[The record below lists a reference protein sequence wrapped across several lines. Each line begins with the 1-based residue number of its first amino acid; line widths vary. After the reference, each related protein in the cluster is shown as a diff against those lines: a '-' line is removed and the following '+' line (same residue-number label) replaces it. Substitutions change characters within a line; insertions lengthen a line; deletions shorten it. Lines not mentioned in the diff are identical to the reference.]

1 MAEDSGRAFA
11 NLSEMRMRP
20 SPMMSPEQARA
31 YRTIMLNSSLKP
43 SNSPVT
49 ANLQGAYSSGPRGS
63 QLMVDPSMSANLG
76 NALTVG
82 GGYRT
87 GPMGGAHGR
96 AEIKL
101 PAGLRALLEGSK
113 SAQRT
118 AVSAPVAGGEMSATL
133 ARMAGQGGMPA
144 QMQGRVGY
152 RTPFANGGGADANG
166 LPPEQDESMIDMAT
180 RYGQGVMR
188 KHPVIT
194 RGLTTMATDPLDL
207 LQWLATHGVD
217 PEIAAKMTREEMQDY
232 QKAASS
238 IPNAS
243 ELANKYLT
251 QAGVRESE
259 TLPEQIA
266 ELGVSMLGPAMLAK
280 APFEAAKGAFSWG
293 AKILGKADKAAMR
306 DMPRMAGGAQRGTI
320 DLGPKGAAKIDQ
332 NILNANEAV
341 EKTKS
346 KLDYSYDYEGKSIR
360 NHSPQQDA
368 AVVRAENKLSR
379 AIRQAYPDATPQD
392 KVDLYTRLQE
402 LDKPILEKASGG
414 PVHMGKGGL
423 LKAGAEELVELA
435 AKYLPEA
442 EKVIP
447 HGDPQREANLARH
460 MEGSKA
466 PPVLY
471 TGTSKDADFKKF
483 NVPKN
488 GTWFTTNPKNAS
500 DYAMTNDSQ
509 GFKLDDGFKYTP
521 TNTSSRVIP
530 VHLNAKN
537 PKVYDPKEHND
548 LVTSMGGENYK
559 RGQRILYDKLR
570 QAGHDSVRI
579 GDDTWVALGS
589 PNQIKSAVGNRG
601 TFDPT
606 KPDILKSHGGPV
618 HMGKGGLLKAGA
630 EELVEL
636 AAKYLPK
643 QKISSAETSLKQVP
657 ALFKK
662 IEAVPG
668 QRNFDIGGGKYDL
681 GTNYLS
687 GRGVESH
694 VYDPFNRS
702 PEHNAVVLNQF
713 KQSPADSTT
722 VANVLNVIKEPE
734 IRKNTIQM
742 SYDFLK
748 PGGKA
753 HFSIYEGSGKSARS
767 GIGRVTR
774 KGWQNNAP
782 ATKYEQELKSVFG
795 DNLVRKGNTFIGEKP
810 VADVVK
816 APQRPIR
823 KASGGLSR
831 RHAC

>member
-76 NALTVG
+76 DALTVG

-87 GPMGGAHGR
+87 GPMGGVHGR

-118 AVSAPVAGGEMSATL
+118 AVSAPVAGGELSATL
-133 ARMAGQGGMPA
+133 ARMAGQGKMPA

-188 KHPVIT
+188 KHPIIT
-194 RGLTTMATDPLDL
+194 RGLTSMATDPLDL

-217 PEIAAKMTREEMQDY
+217 PEIAATMTREEMQDY

-238 IPNAS
+238 IPNAG
-243 ELANKYLT
+243 ELANKYLA

-259 TLPEQIA
+259 TLPEQIG

-280 APFEAAKGAFSWG
+280 APVTAAKGAFSWG
-293 AKILGKADKAAMR
+293 KKILGKVDDAAMR
-306 DMPRMAGGAQRGTI
+306 EMPRMAGGAQRGTI
-320 DLGPKGAAKIDQ
+320 D
-332 NILNANEAV
+332 
-341 EKTKS
+341 
-346 KLDYSYDYEGKSIR
+346 
-360 NHSPQQDA
+360 
-368 AVVRAENKLSR
+368 
-379 AIRQAYPDATPQD
+379 
-392 KVDLYTRLQE
+392 
-402 LDKPILEKASGG
+402 
-414 PVHMGKGGL
+414 M
-423 LKAGAEELVELA
+423 
-435 AKYLPEA
+435 
-442 EKVIP
+442 
-447 HGDPQREANLARH
+447 
-460 MEGSKA
+460 GSKA
-466 PPVLY
+466 
-471 TGTSKDADFKKF
+471 G
-483 NVPKN
+483 
-488 GTWFTTNPKNAS
+488 
-500 DYAMTNDSQ
+500 
-509 GFKLDDGFKYTP
+509 
-521 TNTSSRVIP
+521 
-530 VHLNAKN
+530 
-537 PKVYDPKEHND
+537 
-548 LVTSMGGENYK
+548 
-559 RGQRILYDKLR
+559 
-570 QAGHDSVRI
+570 
-579 GDDTWVALGS
+579 
-589 PNQIKSAVGNRG
+589 KS
-601 TFDPT
+601 
-606 KPDILKSHGGPV
+606 
-618 HMGKGGLLKAGA
+618 GLPLA
-630 EELVEL
+630 E
-636 AAKYLPK
+636 KYLPK
-643 QKISSAETSLKQVP
+643 QEISSAETSLKQVP

-713 KQSPADSTT
+713 KKSPADSTT

-734 IRKNTIQM
+734 IRKDTIQM

-816 APQRPIR
+816 APPRPVR

-831 RHAC
+831 VNEAGNYTKPGMRKQLFNSIKARAVQGTGAGQWSARKAQLLAKSYKEKGGGYKD

>member
-152 RTPFANGGGADANG
+152 RTPFAEGGGADANG

-217 PEIAAKMTREEMQDY
+217 PEIAATMTREEMQDY

-332 NILNANEAV
+332 NILQLS
-341 EKTKS
+341 T
-346 KLDYSYDYEGKSIR
+346 GK
-360 NHSPQQDA
+360 NM
-368 AVVRAENKLSR
+368 L
-379 AIRQAYPDATPQD
+379 
-392 KVDLYTRLQE
+392 
-402 LDKPILEKASGG
+402 
-414 PVHMGKGGL
+414 
-423 LKAGAEELVELA
+423 
-435 AKYLPEA
+435 
-442 EKVIP
+442 
-447 HGDPQREANLARH
+447 
-460 MEGSKA
+460 
-466 PPVLY
+466 
-471 TGTSKDADFKKF
+471 
-483 NVPKN
+483 
-488 GTWFTTNPKNAS
+488 
-500 DYAMTNDSQ
+500 
-509 GFKLDDGFKYTP
+509 
-521 TNTSSRVIP
+521 
-530 VHLNAKN
+530 
-537 PKVYDPKEHND
+537 
-548 LVTSMGGENYK
+548 
-559 RGQRILYDKLR
+559 
-570 QAGHDSVRI
+570 
-579 GDDTWVALGS
+579 
-589 PNQIKSAVGNRG
+589 
-601 TFDPT
+601 
-606 KPDILKSHGGPV
+606 
-618 HMGKGGLLKAGA
+618 
-630 EELVEL
+630 
-636 AAKYLPK
+636 
-643 QKISSAETSLKQVP
+643 
-657 ALFKK
+657 
-662 IEAVPG
+662 
-668 QRNFDIGGGKYDL
+668 
-681 GTNYLS
+681 
-687 GRGVESH
+687 
-694 VYDPFNRS
+694 
-702 PEHNAVVLNQF
+702 
-713 KQSPADSTT
+713 
-722 VANVLNVIKEPE
+722 
-734 IRKNTIQM
+734 
-742 SYDFLK
+742 
-748 PGGKA
+748 
-753 HFSIYEGSGKSARS
+753 
-767 GIGRVTR
+767 
-774 KGWQNNAP
+774 
-782 ATKYEQELKSVFG
+782 
-795 DNLVRKGNTFIGEKP
+795 
-810 VADVVK
+810 
-816 APQRPIR
+816 
-823 KASGGLSR
+823 
-831 RHAC
+831 

>member
-76 NALTVG
+76 DALTVG

-113 SAQRT
+113 SGQRT
-118 AVSAPVAGGEMSATL
+118 AVSAPVAGGELSATL
-133 ARMAGQGGMPA
+133 ARMAGQGKMPA
-144 QMQGRVGY
+144 QTQGRVGY

-166 LPPEQDESMIDMAT
+166 LPPEQDESLIDMAT

-188 KHPVIT
+188 KHPIIT
-194 RGLTTMATDPLDL
+194 RGLTSMATDPLDL
-207 LQWLATHGVD
+207 MQWLATHGVD
-217 PEIAAKMTREEMQDY
+217 PEIAATMTREEMQDY

-238 IPNAS
+238 IPNSS
-243 ELANKYLT
+243 ELANKYLA

-259 TLPEQIA
+259 TLPEQIG

-280 APFEAAKGAFSWG
+280 APTLLAKAPKAFSWG
-293 AKILGKADKAAMR
+293 KKILGKVDDAAMR
-306 DMPRMAGGAQRGTI
+306 EMPRMAGGAQRGTI
-320 DLGPKGAAKIDQ
+320 DMGPKA
-332 NILNANEAV
+332 
-341 EKTKS
+341 
-346 KLDYSYDYEGKSIR
+346 GKS
-360 NHSPQQDA
+360 
-368 AVVRAENKLSR
+368 
-379 AIRQAYPDATPQD
+379 
-392 KVDLYTRLQE
+392 
-402 LDKPILEKASGG
+402 
-414 PVHMGKGGL
+414 GL
-423 LKAGAEELVELA
+423 
-435 AKYLPEA
+435 P
-442 EKVIP
+442 
-447 HGDPQREANLARH
+447 
-460 MEGSKA
+460 
-466 PPVLY
+466 
-471 TGTSKDADFKKF
+471 
-483 NVPKN
+483 
-488 GTWFTTNPKNAS
+488 
-500 DYAMTNDSQ
+500 
-509 GFKLDDGFKYTP
+509 
-521 TNTSSRVIP
+521 
-530 VHLNAKN
+530 
-537 PKVYDPKEHND
+537 
-548 LVTSMGGENYK
+548 
-559 RGQRILYDKLR
+559 
-570 QAGHDSVRI
+570 
-579 GDDTWVALGS
+579 
-589 PNQIKSAVGNRG
+589 
-601 TFDPT
+601 
-606 KPDILKSHGGPV
+606 
-618 HMGKGGLLKAGA
+618 
-630 EELVEL
+630 L

-643 QKISSAETSLKQVP
+643 QEISSAETSLKQVP

-662 IEAVPG
+662 IETVPG

-734 IRKNTIQM
+734 IRKDTIQM

-823 KASGGLSR
+823 KSHGGAVHMGKGGLLKAGAEELVELAAKYLPKKFIPHGDPKRNDNLAKFLEGNKAPPVLYHGTPNWEGTAYNPNQPTINNVSNIKGFYADTDPETASNYALDVNKIADIVAKRKRGENLDPSEMGYGPSSQVLPVHMAIKKPFVPGNSLITKPMLDTYAAELKATNSHLSDSSFRNWAAGKVKDLAKEKKVSVNALNGDGMAYQRVLKAGGYDGLKDGTAYVAFEPTQIKSAIGNRGTFDPTKPDIGKASGGLSR
-831 RHAC
+831 VNEAGNYTKPGMRKQLFNSIKARAVQGTGAGQWSARKAQLLAKSYKEKGGGYKD